1 MEGTSKKEEKIIRT
15 LTQSD
20 DFPLLF
26 EEETV
31 IQGRIDRLVENG
43 R

>member
-1 MEGTSKKEEKIIRT
+1 VTNA
-15 LTQSD
+15 D
-20 DFPLLF
+20 DFPLLV

-31 IQGRIDRLVENG
+31 IQGRIDRLFEIG